1 MHATLAFFKML
12 PFLSVLLAFTPPAS
26 VSKCPP
32 QVVSVSQTLAKMR
45 DNSVYFKALVAGKL
59 DLLLDTP
66 SGAPF
71 QYYTVFAPTNA
82 AIEKLRKGRFANLS
96 AKEQERK
103 MQSILAFTIVADDKP
118 VLTLHDSQ
126 TLRTLH
132 AFTILHVVQHN
143 GQTWLTG
150 GTAEPLEL
158 RTKPIQ
164 CDNGTIYVVDE
175 LLVPPA
181 RREMP
186 ATR

>member
-1 MHATLAFFKML
+1 MRAILTCFKML
-12 PFLSVLLAFTPPAS
+12 PFLSVLLAFTPHTI
-26 VSKCPP
+26 VSKRSPRL
-32 QVVSVSQTLAKMR
+32 VSVAQTLAKMR
-45 DNSVYFKALVAGKL
+45 NNSVYFQALIVGKL

-96 AKEQERK
+96 EKEQERK
-103 MQSILAFTIVADDKP
+103 MQSILAFTIVADNKP
-118 VLTLHDSQ
+118 VLTLLDGRMLH
-126 TLRTLH
+126 TLH
-132 AFTILHVVQHN
+132 AFTSLHVVQHN

-158 RTKPIQ
+158 RAKPIL

-175 LLVPPA
+175 MLVPPA